1 MSEQL
6 ELPSGVCRRQQVE
19 RRQANLRSLFYAF
32 FMSRRKTHRRTEY
45 PITYYSDD
53 YGPYILGTAL
63 LLLLLCICD
72 SYFTLILIQYGSTE
86 LNPILAWA
94 LNKHVIVFFLL
105 KYTVT
110 AFCIVLTVM
119 HKHFRVFGLKGYH
132 VLLVCLVGYGLLIH
146 YQLGMLL
153 PILF

>member
-6 ELPSGVCRRQQVE
+6 ELPCGVCRRQQVE

-32 FMSRRKTHRRTEY
+32 FMSRRTTHRRTES
-45 PITYYSDD
+45 PIAYYSDD
-53 YGPYILGTAL
+53 YGPPILGAAL
-63 LLLLLCICD
+63 LLLLLCVCD
-72 SYFTLILIQYGSTE
+72 SYFTLILIRYGSTE

-94 LNKHVIVFFLL
+94 LDRHVFLFFLL

-110 AFCIVLTVM
+110 AVCIVLTVM

-132 VLLVCLVGYGLLIH
+132 VLFACLVGYGILIH

-153 PILF
+153 PLLL